1 MESRIILSLVHIW
14 DDQLMITIQLSKSSQ
29 YGVKEILNHRK
40 VSVSYQT
47 WICSLLKEINKQTLY
62 AVVFS
67 SFFFFFSLLQ
77 KSLETSLQIKWKT
90 FTAKVGFGLSLGK
103 STQIGSQDFYHENI
117 RIVIWIFEAA
127 KHSPFVAAL
136 AECSLCTSSWLLF
149 LSADFWSSFFEWTI
163 PHYQP
168 RLWTLTASATASVTE
183 ALLEYSSLLYWCL
196 NVSHR
201 IQWYRFRSGMK
212 LFLVRWRLNAH
223 HLLLDICLG

>member
-1 MESRIILSLVHIW
+1 
-14 DDQLMITIQLSKSSQ
+14 MITIHLSKSSQ
-29 YGVKEILNHRK
+29 YWVKEILNHRK
-40 VSVSYQT
+40 VNVSYQT
-47 WICSLLKEINKQTLY
+47 WICSLLKETNKQTLY

-67 SFFFFFSLLQ
+67 SFFFFFCVVAEVLRD
-77 KSLETSLQIKWKT
+77 
-90 FTAKVGFGLSLGK
+90 FTPDRMKNFHGKGGLWFTIREKYLDKKDSH
-103 STQIGSQDFYHENI
+103 HENI

-149 LSADFWSSFFEWTI
+149 LCTDFWSSFFEWTI
-163 PHYQP
+163 PHYQL
-168 RLWTLTASATASVTE
+168 RLWTLTASTWASVTE
-183 ALLEYSSLLYWCL
+183 ALLEYYSLLYWCL

-201 IQWYRFRSGMK
+201 IWWYHFRSGMK